1 MISEEKSLKPLA
13 QCIFAQDDRDPVAE
27 AAAFVASEKG
37 VDSVEDAFAGGAGH
51 HCRMGKRRS
60 VCPHANDDV
69 VKVQQKVTAT
79 VLDVGLKRRRISL
92 SLKSKEKHKNKMK

>member
-37 VDSVEDAFAGGAGH
+37 VDSVEDAFAGA
-51 HCRMGKRRS
+51 RDIIAEWVSEDQSARTQMMMW
-60 VCPHANDDV
+60 
-69 VKVQQKVTAT
+69 
-79 VLDVGLKRRRISL
+79 LKF
-92 SLKSKEKHKNKMK
+92 NKK